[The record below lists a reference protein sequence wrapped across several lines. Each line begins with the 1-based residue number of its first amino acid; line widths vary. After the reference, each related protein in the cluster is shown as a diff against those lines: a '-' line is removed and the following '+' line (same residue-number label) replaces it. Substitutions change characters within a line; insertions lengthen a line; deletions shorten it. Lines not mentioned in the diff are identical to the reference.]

1 MIVPV
6 TKVKKYN
13 GSKKFIDARFQ
24 VSVIKNIKI
33 LVSSVLLL
41 VIID

>member
-24 VSVIKNIKI
+24 VSVIKNIKYWSQ
-33 LVSSVLLL
+33 VYFSW
-41 VIID
+41 